1 MLGNCIHFSI
11 NNPTTI
17 TLIIKNIVAKT
28 FLSIMYKRLFNAE
41 IPNAKPQIAVGITL
55 INFRNI
61 SFINPF
67 YLYLNITY
75 IITIL
80 FYRIPSVT
88 SVYIALKADMIL
100 LIYQMNFNTNM

>member
-1 MLGNCIHFSI
+1 
-11 NNPTTI
+11 
-17 TLIIKNIVAKT
+17 
-28 FLSIMYKRLFNAE
+28 
-41 IPNAKPQIAVGITL
+41 
-55 INFRNI
+55 
-61 SFINPF
+61 
-67 YLYLNITY
+67 LNITY